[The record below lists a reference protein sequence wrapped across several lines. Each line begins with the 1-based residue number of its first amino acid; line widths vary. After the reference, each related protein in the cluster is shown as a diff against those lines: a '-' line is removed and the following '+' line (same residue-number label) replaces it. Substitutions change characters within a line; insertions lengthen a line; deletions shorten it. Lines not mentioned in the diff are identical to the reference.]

1 VDDRTE
7 LSEFLKSR
15 RARLRPK
22 EVGLRDYGG
31 VRRVAGL
38 RREELARLAG
48 VSIAHYTRLEQGNGD
63 NVSDEVLNAI
73 GTALRLDPDE
83 SAYLQRIA
91 RRPLPCEGVTA
102 SPDAPAGLRYL
113 LESFVM
119 TPALLVGRHTQI
131 IGWNRLAVAVFGNFP
146 ALPEDRRTLSHLLFT
161 EPYLRELHRTG
172 WERAAGEHVAHLRV
186 LLGLYRG
193 DTVLAAHIDHM
204 RELNEDFARMW
215 AEHPV
220 AQVRDRVYVLHH
232 PVVGELTL
240 HGELI
245 SLPDAPSC
253 CGLDVFAAEPGST
266 SEQALRQ
273 LGASEPMRQDQP
285 DDARTAPRGFGNS
298 LGSS

>member
-1 VDDRTE
+1 MDDRTE

-15 RARLRPK
+15 RARLHP
-22 EVGLRDYGG
+22 EDVGLRDYGG

-48 VSIAHYTRLEQGNGD
+48 VSIAHYTRLEQGHGD
-63 NVSDEVLNAI
+63 NVSDEVLDAI
-73 GTALRLDPDE
+73 GVALRLDTDE
-83 SAYLQRIA
+83 AAYLHRIA
-91 RRPLPCEGVTA
+91 RRPQPCAGAIA
-102 SPDAPAGLRYL
+102 SPEAPPGLRYL

-131 IGWNRLAVAVFGNFP
+131 IGWNQLAVTVFGDFP

-161 EPYLRELHRTG
+161 EPYLRELHGTG

-186 LLGLYRG
+186 LLGRYRG
-193 DTVLAAHIDHM
+193 DAGLAAHIDHM
-204 RELNEDFARMW
+204 RELDADFARLW
-215 AEHPV
+215 AEYPV
-220 AQVRDRVYVLHH
+220 AQVRDRTYVLHH

-253 CGLDVFAAEPGST
+253 CGLDVFAAEPGSA

-273 LGASEPMRQDQP
+273 LGGQQA
-285 DDARTAPRGFGNS
+285 AWAGTVGGRT
-298 LGSS
+298 